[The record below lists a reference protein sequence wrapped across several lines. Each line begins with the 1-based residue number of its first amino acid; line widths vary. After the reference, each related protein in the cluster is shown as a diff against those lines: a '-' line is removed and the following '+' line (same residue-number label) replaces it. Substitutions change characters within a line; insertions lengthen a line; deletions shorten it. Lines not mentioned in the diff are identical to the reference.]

1 MRIII
6 EIDSREAAAT
16 TIYPRVTGEA
26 LPQVSDESTTPAGI
40 QIAMPEAITDAAAL
54 EATDAGPAPNE
65 IAASEVPI
73 TPLTG
78 QDALETEVG
87 DMDAD
92 AAPASPP
99 DVSPEGKDE

>member
-26 LPQVSDESTTPAGI
+26 LPQVPDASTTPAGI
-40 QIAMPEAITDAAAL
+40 QIAMPEAITDAATLGAS
-54 EATDAGPAPNE
+54 DAGPAPNE
-65 IAASEVPI
+65 AAASEVPT
-73 TPLTG
+73 TPSTG
-78 QDALETEVG
+78 QGALDTEVG
-87 DMDAD
+87 DTAAD